1 MQSDDR
7 RLIPLDTFAGVQD
20 LEGKVDIID
29 GADGKP
35 QVIATGRSTAGHK
48 VEWMRPGAASDVEQ
62 RVVKRF
68 LDALS
73 VEYGPRITRAISGE
87 LGLETDSRGLDT
99 RVVKD
104 ALRMAETQRD
114 VFSGANFFIEL
125 HCSPEA
131 RTPAFRAACAAAGID
146 AGTLAAS
153 DLATLAQRFRDALAA
168 ASQDNREPLDTR
180 DGERLLRTVVADWA
194 GGARPSEG

>member
-20 LEGKVDIID
+20 LEGKVDIVD
-29 GADGKP
+29 GADGNP

-48 VEWMRPGAASDVEQ
+48 VEWMRPGAASESEQ
-62 RVVKRF
+62 RVVQRF

-73 VEYGPRITRAISGE
+73 IEYGPRITRAIAGE
-87 LGLETDSRGLDT
+87 LGLETAGGGLDT

-125 HCSPEA
+125 TRQLRGTAGEHALPKRPEVGVVSNA
-131 RTPAFRAACAAAGID
+131 VGGFAFAALLTAG
-146 AGTLAAS
+146 
-153 DLATLAQRFRDALAA
+153 
-168 ASQDNREPLDTR
+168 
-180 DGERLLRTVVADWA
+180 
-194 GGARPSEG
+194 

>member
-1 MQSDDR
+1 MPSDDR

-20 LEGKVDIID
+20 LEGKIDIVD
-29 GADGKP
+29 GADGNP

-48 VEWMRPGAASDVEQ
+48 VEWMRPGAASKAEQ
-62 RVVKRF
+62 RVVLRF

-73 VEYGPRITRAISGE
+73 VEYGPRITRAIAGE
-87 LGLETDSRGLDT
+87 LGLETGSGGLDT

-131 RTPAFRAACAAAGID
+131 RTPAFRAACAAAGVD
-146 AGTLAAS
+146 ATALASNELAA
-153 DLATLAQRFRDALAA
+153 LAQRFRNALAA
-168 ASQDNREPLDTR
+168 ASQGNREPLDTG
-180 DGERLLRTVVADWA
+180 DGERLLRTVVAEWTGA
-194 GGARPSEG
+194 GRPSEG

>member
-20 LEGKVDIID
+20 LEGKVDIVD
-29 GADGKP
+29 GADGNP

-48 VEWMRPGAASDVEQ
+48 VEWMRPGAASESEQ
-62 RVVKRF
+62 RVVQRF

-73 VEYGPRITRAISGE
+73 IEYGPRITRAIAGE
-87 LGLETDSRGLDT
+87 LGLETAGGGLDT

-114 VFSGANFFIEL
+114 VFPGANFFVEL

-146 AGTLAAS
+146 AGALAAN
-153 DLATLAQRFRDALAA
+153 DLAVLAQRFRDALAA
-168 ASQDNREPLDTR
+168 ASQDNREPLGTA
-180 DGERLLRTVVADWA
+180 DGERLLRTVVAEWA
-194 GGARPSEG
+194 AAARPSEG

>member
-20 LEGKVDIID
+20 LEGKVDIVD
-29 GADGKP
+29 GADGHP
-35 QVIATGRSTAGHK
+35 QVIATGRSSAGHK
-48 VEWMRPGAASDVEQ
+48 VEWMRPGAASESEQ
-62 RVVKRF
+62 RVVRRF
-68 LDALS
+68 LDSLS
-73 VEYGPRITRAISGE
+73 VEYGPRITRAIAAE
-87 LGLETDSRGLDT
+87 LGLEAINGGLDT

-146 AGTLAAS
+146 AGTLAAGE
-153 DLATLAQRFRDALAA
+153 LATLSEHFRGALAT
-168 ASQDNREPLDTR
+168 ASQDNREPLGTG
-180 DGERLLRTVVADWA
+180 DGERLLRTVVAEWA
-194 GGARPSEG
+194 AGRRTSGA